1 MMKHGPPP
9 CHPAVMTRHD
19 KTKASSHKAS
29 TVAIHFVR
37 SIFNALMTMF
47 SVAKDSEATMG
58 PQGLSEARILTADLL
73 FLMVATFRAIITLN
87 SNSLK
92 QPSKDSFLMG
102 VSNSRSPAAEKTQI
116 RPLGT
121 IRIVSNQTLR
131 IAIPFSHT
139 ITISKVNVVL
149 SPELI
154 SMLRKTKKISTRMS
168 KPSMRHMRM
177 PTIRM
182 PTGQNPRMS
191 ETRNQKIPT
200 PSMIKILVT
209 LLRVTSLRLLL
220 CCTQKFK
227 CRQRHKTFKSNNS
240 LHRHIRAGL
249 HLKESGLNETAVPS
263 MVVDP
268 AAATSEATT
277 SQVIC
282 STSTDTPVE
291 GYAFRGFHYV
301 TAMVQLFFLGLLFD
315 LCFDTDCTMS
325 LIDIKFLLIN
335 HPDAEI
341 KKISTPMTVKRIGSK
356 RHEASEYVR
365 IKMYLPGKKGAVALI
380 ERELHVVD
388 NLTAKALIGID
399 IMKPEGIVL
408 DLQNDVMR
416 VGACQDLEI
425 PIVVTARGFCINVTI
440 YSSKRMRIPPHSKVA
455 VPVTGPRIKQLDL
468 HQVRDFIFEPQTLD
482 SLSAYAHVVDHTI
495 SKRYSYAITRIAS
508 SLYQGNKS
516 LI

>member
-1 MMKHGPPP
+1 
-9 CHPAVMTRHD
+9 
-19 KTKASSHKAS
+19 
-29 TVAIHFVR
+29 
-37 SIFNALMTMF
+37 
-47 SVAKDSEATMG
+47 
-58 PQGLSEARILTADLL
+58 
-73 FLMVATFRAIITLN
+73 
-87 SNSLK
+87 
-92 QPSKDSFLMG
+92 
-102 VSNSRSPAAEKTQI
+102 
-116 RPLGT
+116 
-121 IRIVSNQTLR
+121 
-131 IAIPFSHT
+131 
-139 ITISKVNVVL
+139 
-149 SPELI
+149 
-154 SMLRKTKKISTRMS
+154 
-168 KPSMRHMRM
+168 
-177 PTIRM
+177 
-182 PTGQNPRMS
+182 
-191 ETRNQKIPT
+191 
-200 PSMIKILVT
+200 
-209 LLRVTSLRLLL
+209 
-220 CCTQKFK
+220 
-227 CRQRHKTFKSNNS
+227 
-240 LHRHIRAGL
+240 
-249 HLKESGLNETAVPS
+249 
-263 MVVDP
+263 MVVEP

-315 LCFDTDCTMS
+315 LCFDIDCTMS
-325 LIDIKFLLIN
+325 LIDRKFLLEN

-341 KKISTPMTVKRIGSK
+341 KKISTPMTVKGIGSK

-365 IKMYLPGKKGAVALI
+365 IKMYLPGNKGAVALI

-425 PIVVTARGFCINVTI
+425 PIFVTARGYCINVTI
-440 YSSKRMRIPPHSKVA
+440 YSSKRIRIPPHSNVA

-468 HQVRDFIFEPQTLD
+468 SQDRDFIFEPQTLD

-516 LI
+516 LIKSSTTMKLIATRYQLKITILLPTLRRGVLAGSVETYAAS